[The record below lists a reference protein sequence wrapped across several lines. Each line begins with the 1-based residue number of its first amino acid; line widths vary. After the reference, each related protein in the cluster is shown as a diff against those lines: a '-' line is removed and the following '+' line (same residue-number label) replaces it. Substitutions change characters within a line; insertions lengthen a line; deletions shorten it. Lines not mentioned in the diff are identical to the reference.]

1 MSEHAVYNSPWAF
14 RPPFI
19 VLRLSVS
26 FSVKMCAAAYC
37 AHMGGQART
46 CKQQGLKQKS
56 ICCRSMRVQLTRCLS
71 TRVPARALNSQCAS
85 PSMLRGRPIQVW
97 QALLSLTY
105 GHTVS
110 TYVPGHNLSHHK
122 YTQQPKDVMRTTKLR
137 FNWNLWNGL
146 FFQQSVVSF
155 ECCKGV
161 GRFDRFERF
170 ETV

>member
-1 MSEHAVYNSPWAF
+1 
-14 RPPFI
+14 
-19 VLRLSVS
+19 
-26 FSVKMCAAAYC
+26 
-37 AHMGGQART
+37 
-46 CKQQGLKQKS
+46 
-56 ICCRSMRVQLTRCLS
+56 MRVQLTRCLS
-71 TRVPARALNSQCAS
+71 TRVPVCALNSQCTL

-155 ECCKGV
+155 EFFLKALV
-161 GRFDRFERF
+161 ALIALKQFEQCIAVVRILTLKSATKSNEF
-170 ETV
+170 RTSRLLSLYFAASLLSLSLTCVAFTW